1 MATVVSF
8 VHSAQ
13 CRAHQ
18 FKKGQGVVLLV
29 HNKSQQYS
37 ADGHRAPSTWLLHSH
52 SKVAAVLRLYE
63 QKEKACIIWRLNGL
77 WDY

>member
-8 VHSAQ
+8 VHTAPFL
-13 CRAHQ
+13 AHQ
-18 FKKGQGVVLLV
+18 FNKGQGVVLLA
-29 HNKSQQYS
+29 HNKSQQYA
-37 ADGHRAPSTWLLHSH
+37 ADGHRMPFTWLLHSH
-52 SKVAAVLRLYE
+52 SKVAAVLRRYE